1 MKVRIRD
8 IAVAAGV
15 SPATVSNVMNGNN
28 RVSENTKMKVLE
40 MARKMGYRDQAIND
54 VKKSIQ
60 FIIVRKHGRVI
71 IDSPFFSEL
80 ISGIES
86 ACRKN
91 QYELTISYLQ
101 INDDVAINTL
111 IRDSSRPILLLATE
125 LSDEDIRP
133 FLSVQVP
140 IVVLDSNF
148 LNTSFQSV
156 HIDNIK
162 AGYLAGQ
169 CFCRNGHER
178 IGMITSSRP
187 FNNVRD
193 RCAGLEIA
201 LKEYGLCLK
210 MEDVFPVD
218 PTVEGA
224 YEGMRQLLYSR
235 KDDLPS
241 GLFAF
246 NDLVAAG
253 AIRALEAE
261 GITVPQQVSII
272 GMDNIP
278 TSVIINPP
286 LTTIDVPK
294 YAMGYQ
300 AVERLIQINNREALS
315 ITKIVSDVTL
325 VERESVVCL
334 MSTPG

>member
-8 IAVAAGV
+8 IALAAGV

-28 RVSENTKMKVLE
+28 RVSESTKARVLD
-40 MARKMGYRDQAIND
+40 MARKMGYQDPAIGNER
-54 VKKSIQ
+54 KSIQ

-91 QYELTISYLQ
+91 QYELTISYLHT
-101 INDDVAINTL
+101 NDDAAIKAL
-111 IRDSSRPILLLATE
+111 IHDSIRPILLLSTE
-125 LSDEDIRP
+125 LSDEDVRP
-133 FLSVQVP
+133 FLSVKVP
-140 IVVLDSNF
+140 LVVLDSNF

-169 CFCRNGHER
+169 CFLRNGHTHV
-178 IGMITSSRP
+178 GMITSSRP

-193 RCAGLEIA
+193 RRAGFEIA
-201 LKEYGLCLK
+201 LKEHGLCLK
-210 MEDVFPVD
+210 EEDVFPVD

-224 YEGMRQLLYSR
+224 YEGMRQMLSLR
-235 KDDLPS
+235 RDNLPTA
-241 GLFAF
+241 LFAF

-253 AIRALEAE
+253 AIRALEATE
-261 GITVPQQVSII
+261 IAVPDQVSVI

-300 AVERLIQINNREALS
+300 AVERLIQLNKHEFTS
-315 ITKIVSDVTL
+315 IAKVVSDVAL
-325 VERESVVCL
+325 VERESVAFKASL
-334 MSTPG
+334 